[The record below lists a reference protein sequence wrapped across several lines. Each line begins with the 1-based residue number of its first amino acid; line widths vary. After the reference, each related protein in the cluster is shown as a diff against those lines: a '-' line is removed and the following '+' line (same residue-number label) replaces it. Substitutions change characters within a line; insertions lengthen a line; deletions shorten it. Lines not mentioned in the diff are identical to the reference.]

1 MRKHL
6 VLFLALLL
14 SLGSC
19 TTSSEWNRGA
29 TGAYLGSMFG
39 SIIGDIIGGYHGS
52 NVGALVGGVAG
63 AATGV
68 ASAKV
73 QQEREGNSN
82 LGHNRNDNYGY
93 GNGYTDDG
101 YDNSIGYGSGSDY
114 DYTPP
119 TNPSDYLEV
128 SNIVFTDDNGN
139 RCLEPDETAYIS
151 LDIYNRSGRSIYNV
165 APVVTCDNDRIHIS
179 STATVSCI
187 RSGQGVRYRCVVRAK
202 KKLRGGV
209 TTFYVGFGQQGYTT
223 DPSRNFRIRT
233 SGRR

>member
-14 SLGSC
+14 CLGSC
-19 TTSSEWNRGA
+19 TTGREWNRGV
-29 TGAYLGSMFG
+29 TGAYVGSMFG
-39 SIIGDIIGGYHGS
+39 SIIGDIMGGYHGS
-52 NVGALVGGVAG
+52 NVGALVGGIAG
-63 AATGV
+63 AVTGV

-73 QQEREGNSN
+73 QQEREGNN
-82 LGHNRNDNYGY
+82 YPNRNRTDGYGY
-93 GNGYTDDG
+93 GNGYTDG
-101 YDNSIGYGSGSDY
+101 GFDNSIGYGSGSDY

-119 TNPSDYLEV
+119 TNPADYLEV
-128 SNIVFTDDNGN
+128 RDIVFTDGNGN
-139 RCLEPDETAYIS
+139 RVLEPEETAYIS

-165 APVVTCDNDRIHIS
+165 APVVTCDNERISIS
-179 STATVSCI
+179 PTATVSCI

-202 KKLRGGV
+202 KRLRDGV

>member
-73 QQEREGNSN
+73 QQERKGNS
-82 LGHNRNDNYGY
+82 R
-93 GNGYTDDG
+93 
-101 YDNSIGYGSGSDY
+101 
-114 DYTPP
+114 
-119 TNPSDYLEV
+119 
-128 SNIVFTDDNGN
+128 
-139 RCLEPDETAYIS
+139 
-151 LDIYNRSGRSIYNV
+151 LDR
-165 APVVTCDNDRIHIS
+165 
-179 STATVSCI
+179 
-187 RSGQGVRYRCVVRAK
+187 
-202 KKLRGGV
+202 
-209 TTFYVGFGQQGYTT
+209 
-223 DPSRNFRIRT
+223 
-233 SGRR
+233 

>member
-1 MRKHL
+1 MRKNF

-19 TTSSEWNRGA
+19 TTDREWSRGV
-29 TGAYLGSMFG
+29 TGAYVGSMFG

-73 QQEREGNSN
+73 QQERKGNSRVDRY
-82 LGHNRNDNYGY
+82 GDDGY
-93 GNGYTDDG
+93 GHGNGFAGGG

-165 APVVTCDNDRIHIS
+165 APVVTCDNERISIS
-179 STATVSCI
+179 PTATVSCI

-202 KKLRGGV
+202 KRLRDGV

>member
-1 MRKHL
+1 MRKNF

-19 TTSSEWNRGA
+19 TTDREWSRGV
-29 TGAYLGSMFG
+29 TGAYVGSMFG

-73 QQEREGNSN
+73 QQERKGNSR
-82 LGHNRNDNYGY
+82 LDRYGDDGY
-93 GNGYTDDG
+93 GHGNGFAGGG

-165 APVVTCDNDRIHIS
+165 APVVTCDNERISIS
-179 STATVSCI
+179 PTATVSCI

-202 KKLRGGV
+202 KRLRDGV

>member
-1 MRKHL
+1 MRKNF

-19 TTSSEWNRGA
+19 TTDREWSRGV
-29 TGAYLGSMFG
+29 TGAYVGSMFG

-73 QQEREGNSN
+73 QQERKGNSR
-82 LGHNRNDNYGY
+82 LDRYGDDGY
-93 GNGYTDDG
+93 GHGNGFAGGG

-128 SNIVFTDDNGN
+128 SHIVFTDDNGN

-165 APVVTCDNDRIHIS
+165 APVVTCDNERISIS
-179 STATVSCI
+179 PTATVSCI

-202 KKLRGGV
+202 KRLRDGV

>member
-1 MRKHL
+1 MPR
-6 VLFLALLL
+6 
-14 SLGSC
+14 
-19 TTSSEWNRGA
+19 
-29 TGAYLGSMFG
+29 
-39 SIIGDIIGGYHGS
+39 
-52 NVGALVGGVAG
+52 
-63 AATGV
+63 
-68 ASAKV
+68 
-73 QQEREGNSN
+73 QQERKGNSR
-82 LGHNRNDNYGY
+82 LDRYGDDGY
-93 GNGYTDDG
+93 GHGNGFAGGG

-128 SNIVFTDDNGN
+128 SNIVFTDENGN

-223 DPSRNFRIRT
+223 DPSRSFRIRT

>member
-1 MRKHL
+1 MRKNF

-19 TTSSEWNRGA
+19 TTDREWSRGV
-29 TGAYLGSMFG
+29 TGAYVGSMFG

-73 QQEREGNSN
+73 QQERKGNSR
-82 LGHNRNDNYGY
+82 LDRYGDDGY
-93 GNGYTDDG
+93 GHGNGFAGGG

-165 APVVTCDNDRIHIS
+165 APVVTC
-179 STATVSCI
+179 ATVYTFPLQLPSPASVADKVSVTVVWYVPRRSC
-187 RSGQGVRYRCVVRAK
+187 GV
-202 KKLRGGV
+202 GSP
-209 TTFYVGFGQQGYTT
+209 
-223 DPSRNFRIRT
+223 PST
-233 SGRR
+233 